1 MKFNASIDI
10 AITISLVGFFLF
22 ANGQAYLGGY
32 LGTFGVDP
40 VLLNFSI
47 QDKLYIGYLKGFAY
61 LNYAVY
67 VLVGCIILHY
77 GIYSLDIP
85 RKLNGF
91 WAKKLHKL
99 KPTNH
104 SVHIHNSSFYDNLD
118 SNYGKHSFILIMLLV
133 LLISTLFLLAHSEK
147 TAKQNAYNDL
157 KNFDF
162 RQVHLKSD
170 PQNQNFFIVKCGSNY
185 CALINK
191 QKQITLEEPKNLI
204 FSIRKKEGS

>member
-47 QDKLYIGYLKGFAY
+47 QDKLYIGYLMGFTY

-67 VLVGCIILHY
+67 VLAVCIILNY
-77 GIYSLDIP
+77 AVRIFDVP
-85 RKLNGF
+85 RKLNRFFG
-91 WAKKLHKL
+91 KKIQKIS
-99 KPTNH
+99 N
-104 SVHIHNSSFYDNLD
+104 SVQIHNSSFYDDLEK
-118 SNYGKHSFILIMLLV
+118 NYGKHSFITIMLLI
-133 LLISTLFLLAHSEK
+133 LLISTLLLLANTET
-147 TAKQNAYNDL
+147 TAKDNADINI

-162 RQVHLKSD
+162 RQVHLKND
-170 PQNQNFFIVKCGSNY
+170 PMNQNFFIVKCGSNY

-204 FSIRKKEGS
+204 FSIREKTS